1 MLGIF
6 SLLGEHIVDQFVY
19 IFGQFLGL
27 VAIALGFITYQ
38 MKTQKQ
44 ILLLQIITTAVFGLH
59 YLMIGALTGMAM
71 NLLGIA
77 RTLTY
82 YFRYGKK
89 GGERIIPI
97 FYAVVLGAVG
107 ILTWEAW
114 YSIFVFL
121 GLVIHTLCLA
131 FRDPQKMRMSILVTS
146 PLVLIYDV
154 FTLSIGGIV
163 YESVAIVSCIIG
175 IVKYKK
181 NYKKEAIDN
190 V

>member
-1 MLGIF
+1 M
-6 SLLGEHIVDQFVY
+6 EQFTY
-19 IFGQFLGL
+19 IFGQGLGV
-27 VAIALGFITYQ
+27 VARVLGFITYQ

-71 NLLGIA
+71 NLVGIV

-97 FYAVVLGAVG
+97 FYAVVLGAIG

-131 FRDPQKMRMSILVTS
+131 FRNPQNMRKSILVTS

-163 YESVAIVSCIIG
+163 YESVALVSCIIG
-175 IVKYKK
+175 IIKYKK
-181 NYKKEAIDN
+181 NNKKEAIEN

>member
-1 MLGIF
+1 M
-6 SLLGEHIVDQFVY
+6 DQFIY
-19 IFGQFLGL
+19 IFGQFLGV
-27 VAIALGFITYQ
+27 VAIILGFATYQ

-44 ILLLQIITTAVFGLH
+44 ILLLQIVTTAVFGFH
-59 YLMIGALTGMAM
+59 YLMIGAMTGMAM

-97 FYAVVLGAVG
+97 FYAVVLGTAG

-114 YSIFVFL
+114 YSIFVL
-121 GLVIHTLCLA
+121 SGLVIHTLCLA
-131 FRDPQKMRMSILVTS
+131 FRDPQKMRMSIMITS

-175 IVKYKK
+175 LVKHRKHK
-181 NYKKEAIDN
+181 SEVIEN